1 MRPEISNLIR
11 HLTYPDLLDAPK
23 TQNRPHLRG
32 IQDDIIFINHNRPE
46 DNNPHIAD
54 GRDLGSKTSKQN
66 MYEARMVLKIVKY
79 LAQQGYGTDKMV
91 VLTPYLG
98 QLNMLQCELRE
109 AADPVLN
116 DLDSHDLIRAG
127 LLTPGAAKLTK
138 RPLRLA
144 TIGMFRIFKKSS
156 SDHS

>member
-11 HLTYPDLLDAPK
+11 RLTYPDLLDAST

-32 IQDDIIFINHNRPE
+32 IQDDIIFINHSYPE
-46 DNNPHIAD
+46 DNNPHIGD

-66 MYEARMVLKIVKY
+66 TYEARTVLKIVKY
-79 LAQQGYGTDKMV
+79 LAQQGYRTNEMV

-109 AADPVLN
+109 DTDPVLN

-144 TIGMFRIFKKSS
+144 TIGKIRIFKKSS
-156 SDHS
+156 SDNS